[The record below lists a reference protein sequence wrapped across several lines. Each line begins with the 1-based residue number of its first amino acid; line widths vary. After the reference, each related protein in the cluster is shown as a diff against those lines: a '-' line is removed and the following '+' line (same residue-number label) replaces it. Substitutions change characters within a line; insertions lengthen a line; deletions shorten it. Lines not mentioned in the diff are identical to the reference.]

1 MKTKTCRTCGKTQ
14 PEEEYYVHSKM
25 ADGRLNICKNCVKT
39 RVKLHR
45 KENDSVRMYDRWR
58 YKNTPHRKIK
68 QSIYNERYRQM
79 NPEKYKAHTA
89 VNNAIRDG
97 RLKKLSCNVCGNNKV
112 HAHHNDYSKP
122 LEVIWLC
129 SLHHARKHHE

>member
-1 MKTKTCRTCGKTQ
+1 
-14 PEEEYYVHSKM
+14 
-25 ADGRLNICKNCVKT
+25 
-39 RVKLHR
+39 
-45 KENDSVRMYDRWR
+45 
-58 YKNTPHRKIK
+58 
-68 QSIYNERYRQM
+68 M

-89 VNNAIRDG
+89 VGNAIRDG
-97 RLKKLSCNVCGNNKV
+97 KLKKLSCNVCGNNKV